1 MGSLPKEMIRRINM
15 NEKLKKVLADV
26 FNLKENDINKDLT
39 KDDVSSWD
47 SLTQMDLVTSLES
60 EFYIE
65 LEMLEIASLTSVK
78 TIIDTLI
85 NKGVNLDS

>member
-1 MGSLPKEMIRRINM
+1 M

-47 SLTQMDLVTSLES
+47 SLTQMDLVTTLEN
-60 EFYIE
+60 EFNIQ
-65 LEMLEIASLTSVK
+65 LEMLEIVSLVSVRK
-78 TIIDTLI
+78 IIEVLESKGI
-85 NKGVNLDS
+85 NFEN

>member
-1 MGSLPKEMIRRINM
+1 M